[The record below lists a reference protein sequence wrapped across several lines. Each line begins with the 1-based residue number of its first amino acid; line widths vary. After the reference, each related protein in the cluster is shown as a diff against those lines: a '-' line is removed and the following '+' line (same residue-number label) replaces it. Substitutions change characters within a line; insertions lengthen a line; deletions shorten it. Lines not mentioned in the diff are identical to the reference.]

1 MLFAL
6 VDGFFLTFLAGMEG
20 SSSGQDV
27 MWSVFSFLIWV
38 VQESWSPTPYALLCW
53 RSIHFHKE
61 MPPVLWCFYDDVG
74 ARSLET

>member
-1 MLFAL
+1 MA
-6 VDGFFLTFLAGMEG
+6 FFLMFLAGMEG